1 MTMQVIE
8 FEKAR
13 ITQRVS
19 AVTLGASFTVVAE
32 TAAGTAPDNP
42 DVHLTIIASGATVL
56 DGKLYP
62 GLAAVWEN
70 DDDDA
75 AFANL

>member
-8 FEKAR
+8 FERAK
-13 ITQRVS
+13 ITQRAS
-19 AVTLGASFTVVAE
+19 TVTLGASVAVLAE
-32 TAAGTAPDNP
+32 TTASTPDNP
-42 DVHLTIIASGATVL
+42 DIHYYIATGVTVL

-62 GLAAVWEN
+62 SLAAVWEN